1 MSTTH
6 IGKIGRLPKSI
17 RDELGH
23 RIEDGE
29 QGKELVKWLNCE
41 PDVLEV
47 LQEQFGGRAITE
59 QNLSEWKQTGHPEWL
74 RQEEIRSLVS
84 QLTER
89 AEDLGEAS
97 DGQEI
102 SDLFASLLAAEL
114 TQLAA
119 ALLEKETD
127 PEKRWQRL
135 REVHRELSQLR
146 RDDHR
151 AVRTMIKRDRWQR
164 ETEREEDEEYQRVK
178 QANKSRLTDMCLSP
192 MHNKVMAEC
201 FGGGEYGEKMAEML
215 HRIKFDLPLD
225 DLINTKLPG
234 KTCPNGIQPNPTES
248 DSIQPNPT
256 K

>member
-1 MSTTH
+1 
-6 IGKIGRLPKSI
+6 L
-17 RDELGH
+17 
-23 RIEDGE
+23 
-29 QGKELVKWLNCE
+29 
-41 PDVLEV
+41 
-47 LQEQFGGRAITE
+47 TE
-59 QNLSEWKQTGHPEWL
+59 Q
-74 RQEEIRSLVS
+74 
-84 QLTER
+84 

-97 DGQEI
+97 NGQEI

-178 QANKSRLTDMCLSP
+178 QANKNRLTDMCLSP
-192 MHNKVMAEC
+192 MHNKAMAEC

-234 KTCPNGIQPNPTES
+234 KTCPNGIQPNPSES
-248 DSIQPNPT
+248 DLIQPNPT
-256 K
+256 KNCGAAPSPAIGT